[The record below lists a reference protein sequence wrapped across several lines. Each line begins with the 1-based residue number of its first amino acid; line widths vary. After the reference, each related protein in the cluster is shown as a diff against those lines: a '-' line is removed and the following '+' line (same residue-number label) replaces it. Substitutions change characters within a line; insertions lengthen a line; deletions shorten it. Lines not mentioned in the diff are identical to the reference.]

1 MTTSCDGNDN
11 DNDNEVFPMPLM
23 NPQSLPWR
31 RLMSAAAFTLTLGAG
46 LAATPGAV
54 TAAETLTYAT
64 NTAPN
69 GLRGAAE
76 KGFLDALN
84 EVSGGEIEVVPYWG
98 ASVMQGDEILGG
110 VSNGVA
116 DMGYININYYPNRL
130 LLNGAFQL
138 FPAGPEN
145 YADIMSV
152 YHAVDD
158 RVPELSEEF
167 ARQGQH
173 IIYIY
178 PYLPYAG
185 VFREPVTSF
194 DDFRGKRVRASSQ
207 WMLNLLGD
215 LGATPVSVPWSDT
228 YQSLQSG
235 AIDGV
240 FTNYDSLN
248 RTGMDEV
255 APNILTS
262 RRLWLAVPMILTIN
276 QRKWDAMSE
285 EMRGWFEQA
294 AAQAEKTFGE
304 YYANEF
310 DRIVEVQKE
319 AGYTVTAAS
328 ADDIE
333 KFVSL
338 PAVETNRQS
347 WIQSAEDAGAEDPAR
362 IIEEMKTII
371 DDGSAAG
378 DS

>member
-1 MTTSCDGNDN
+1 
-11 DNDNEVFPMPLM
+11 MP
-23 NPQSLPWR
+23 SLNLHYR
-31 RLMSAAAFTLTLGAG
+31 RLLPTIAITLSLSTGAMTAA
-46 LAATPGAV
+46 
-54 TAAETLTYAT
+54 AAETLTYAT
-64 NTAPN
+64 NTAPT

-76 KGFLDALN
+76 QGFLDALV
-84 EVSGGEIEVVPYWG
+84 EVSNGEITVVPYWG

-138 FPAGPEN
+138 FPEGPES
-145 YADIMSV
+145 YADIISV
-152 YHAVDD
+152 YHTIYDQ
-158 RVPELSEEF
+158 VPELSEEF
-167 ARQGQH
+167 ANQGQR

-185 VFREPVTSF
+185 VFREPVTTI

-207 WMLNLLGD
+207 WMLNMLGD

-228 YQSLQSG
+228 YQALQSG

-248 RTGMDEV
+248 RAGMDEV

-262 RRLWLAVPMILTIN
+262 RRLWLAVPMILTVN
-276 QRKWDAMSE
+276 QRKWDAMSA
-285 EMRGWFEQA
+285 EMQGWFEQA
-294 AAQAEKTFGE
+294 AIQAGEVFGE
-304 YYANEF
+304 YYENEF
-310 DRIVEVQKE
+310 DRIVQVQEE

-328 ADDIE
+328 DDDIK

-338 PAVETNRQS
+338 PAVESNRQT
-347 WIQSAEDAGAEDPAR
+347 WIQSAEDAGAENAVE
-362 IIEEMKTII
+362 IIERMKAII
-371 DDGSAAG
+371 GEASSVS

>member
-1 MTTSCDGNDN
+1 M
-11 DNDNEVFPMPLM
+11 
-23 NPQSLPWR
+23 SLTHPESRRWR
-31 RLMSAAAFTLTLGAG
+31 HLISAAAVS
-46 LAATPGAV
+46 LAVSATVAMAPAPA
-54 TAAETLTYAT
+54 AAETLTYAT

-138 FPAGPEN
+138 FPEGPED

-152 YHAVDD
+152 YHDVYDQ
-158 RVPELSEEF
+158 VPQLREEF
-167 ARQGQH
+167 SQQGQH

-276 QRKWDAMSE
+276 QRKWDAMSPQ
-285 EMRGWFEQA
+285 MQGWFEQA

-304 YYANEF
+304 YYDNEF
-310 DRIVEVQKE
+310 DRIVKAQQD

-328 ADDIE
+328 DEDIE

-338 PAVETNRQS
+338 PAVKSNRET
-347 WIQSAEDAGAEDPAR
+347 WIQSAEKAGAEKPAQ
-362 IIEEMKTII
+362 IIERMKTII
-371 DDGSAAG
+371 DAGSGGVAH
-378 DS
+378 D